1 MQSKKWF
8 AIYTKPRWEKKVD
21 STLLQKGIDSFC
33 PIHKIERKWSD
44 RKKIVEE
51 PVFKS
56 YVFVNIEEEQR
67 LSVLQTNGVLNFVH
81 FLGKPAI
88 IRAQEIELIKQYLFE
103 YPANINVQ
111 SINNFSIDDKVVIRQ
126 GVFMDNKGT
135 VIKTGTKK
143 IYVRLES
150 LEQIMVVEFPLSHVV
165 TTIGKS
171 R

>member
-33 PIHKIERKWSD
+33 PLHKIERKWSD

-111 SINNFSIDDKVVIRQ
+111 SIDNFSIDDKVVIRQ

-165 TTIGKS
+165 ITIGKS